1 MKKNHLVIMLI
12 MFLSLSG
19 CSPSKTPEPPK
30 KEVIEYKGDTAT
42 GITMTIKEGTL
53 TNNSAT
59 VIIKDLSGK
68 ENIYGNDFEL
78 YKNTDNEWIAVPLI
92 VENTSWEL
100 RGYHVNE
107 NNLLE
112 MEQYWGGYWGNLS
125 PGYYKLV
132 KGTSLSGEMQIYTFS
147 VNFTIEAQDRK

>member
-1 MKKNHLVIMLI
+1 MKKLLI
-12 MFLSLSG
+12 LSIIIISISLTG
-19 CSPSKTPEPPK
+19 CSSSKNSEPPK
-30 KEVIEYKGDTAT
+30 KEVIKYKGDTAI

-53 TNNSAT
+53 TNNFAT

-78 YKNTDNEWIAVPLI
+78 YKNTDNEWIAVPLL
-92 VENTSWEL
+92 VENTFWEL

-112 MEQYWGGYWGNLS
+112 MEQYWGGYWGNLP
-125 PGYYKLV
+125 PGCYKLV
-132 KGTSLSGEMQIYTFS
+132 KGASLSGEMQVYTFS
-147 VNFTIEAQDRK
+147 VDFTIEAQSRK